1 MSEDKILIIINEPDF
16 LSKLKKKL
24 KDYDYSVAFSN
35 PDSDEALTQAIKINP
50 DLIIISVNLETIYSG
65 IDAALNIKKQS
76 NVPIIF
82 LSFDN
87 DTVAYDKAKIIN
99 PIAYL
104 SNPFTIKNLLHSIE
118 LGLVN
123 HKLQEETCDGYKKYE
138 MIIKSAK
145 AGIYEIDPAT
155 FEIEGNESLAGVF
168 GYTKSEVKEKGWQNL
183 LPIQDFKKKNEAL
196 SNLLQGKID
205 SYSIELRVIKKNGA
219 LAWVISSGSLVTDS
233 RGKAKIVGTLTD
245 ITERKLVEEKLRE
258 YSEELIKSNSAK
270 DKLFSIISHDL
281 RNPFNSLLGFSDL
294 LANNIEDLTELEIK
308 DSAKTLHKTATNLFN
323 LLANLLEWSRLQTGN
338 FVFEKTDFS
347 LNIIL
352 NHVLSIFNDSFKAK
366 NLRLIKETDCELNVF
381 ADQNMIE
388 SLIRNIISNAIKFT
402 KTGGTIKVGYRV
414 NNNNTEIYIE
424 DNGVGIPKEDQDKL
438 FKIEKLYSS
447 EGTNNEKGT
456 GFGLLLCKEFAEK
469 NGGTITFESEKDKG
483 STFIISLPYKV

>member
-1 MSEDKILIIINEPDF
+1 MSKDKILIVINEPDF
-16 LSKLKKKL
+16 LSNLKKKL
-24 KDYDYSVAFSN
+24 KNYDYSVAFSN
-35 PDSDEALTQAIKINP
+35 PHSNDALAQAIKIKP
-50 DLIIISVNLETIYSG
+50 DLIIISVNLETTYSG
-65 IDAALNIKKQS
+65 IDAALKIKKQS

-87 DTVAYDKAKIIN
+87 DTIAYDKAKILN
-99 PIAYL
+99 PITYL
-104 SNPFTIKNLLHSIE
+104 SEPFDIENLLHSIE
-118 LGLVN
+118 LGIAN
-123 HKLQEETCDGYKKYE
+123 HKLQEETCDVYKKYE

-145 AGIYEIDPAT
+145 AGIYEIDPVT
-155 FEIEGNESLAGVF
+155 FEIEGDESLAEVF

-183 LPIQDFKKKNEAL
+183 LTIVDFNKKNEAL
-196 SNLLQGKID
+196 SNLLQGKNK
-205 SYSIELRVIKKNGA
+205 SYSLELRVIKKSGT
-219 LAWVISSGSLVTDS
+219 LAWVISSGSLVTNS
-233 RGKAKIVGTLTD
+233 RGKVKIVGTLTD
-245 ITERKLVEEKLRE
+245 ITKRKLAEEKLKE
-258 YSEELIKSNSAK
+258 YAEELIKSNSAK

-281 RNPFNSLLGFSDL
+281 RNPFNSLLGFTDL
-294 LANNIEDLTELEIK
+294 LANNIEDLTEFEIK
-308 DSAKTLHKTATNLFN
+308 DSAKSLHSTATNLFN

-338 FVFEKTDFS
+338 FAFEQTDFS

-352 NHVLSIFNDSFKAK
+352 NHVLSIFNNSFKTK
-366 NLRLIKETDCELNVF
+366 NLKLIKETDCELNVF

-388 SLIRNIISNAIKFT
+388 ASIRNIISNAIKFT
-402 KTGGTIKVGYRV
+402 KTGGTIKVGCRV
-414 NNNNTEIYIE
+414 NNNNSEIYVE
-424 DNGVGIPKEDQDKL
+424 DNGIGIPKEDQDKL

>member
-1 MSEDKILIIINEPDF
+1 MTEDKILIVINEPVF
-16 LSKLKKKL
+16 LKELEKGL
-24 KDYDYSVAFSN
+24 KDSGYSVVSSN
-35 PDSDEALTQAIKINP
+35 PNSEEALSLAVKTNP
-50 DLIIISVNLETIYSG
+50 DLIVISINLETNYSG
-65 IDAALNIKKQS
+65 IETVFKIKEQV

-87 DTVAYDKAKIIN
+87 DMVAYDKAKIVY

-104 SNPFTIKNLLHSIE
+104 SKPFAIENLLHSIE
-118 LGLVN
+118 LGLLN
-123 HKLQEETCDGYKKYE
+123 HKLQKETCDGYKKYE

-155 FEIEGNESLAGVF
+155 FEIEGDESLAGVF
-168 GYTKSEVKEKGWQNL
+168 GYAKSEVKEKGWQNL

-205 SYSIELRVIKKNGA
+205 SYSLELRVIKKSGA
-219 LAWVISSGSLVTDS
+219 LAWVISSGSLVTDCH
-233 RGKAKIVGTLTD
+233 GKAKIVGTLTD

-308 DSAKTLHKTATNLFN
+308 DSAKTLHKSATNLFN

-352 NHVLSIFNDSFKAK
+352 NDVLSIFNDSFLAK
-366 NLRLIKETDCELNVF
+366 NLRLTKETDCELNVF

-402 KTGGTIKVGYRV
+402 KTGGAIKVGCRA
-414 NNNNTEIYIE
+414 NNNNAEIYVE

-456 GFGLLLCKEFAEK
+456 GFGLLLCKEYAEK
-469 NGGTITFESEKDKG
+469 NGGTIKFESEKDKG
-483 STFIISLPYKV
+483 STFIISLPYKA